1 MRQDSYAVLNVM
13 ASYDINR
20 NWSTALNIYNLTDE
34 KYLNSLYWTQSYYG
48 APRNAMLTL
57 TWKY

>member
-1 MRQDSYAVLNVM
+1 M